1 MGKATPVMR
10 ILRGGGINFT
20 RKRGPMTEPQENIY
34 DKIRRVA
41 NEKREQEREQRRRF
55 NELLRREN
63 TDDEVR
69 KRFNR

>member
-1 MGKATPVMR
+1 
-10 ILRGGGINFT
+10 
-20 RKRGPMTEPQENIY
+20 MTEPQENIY

-55 NELLRREN
+55 NELLKREN

>member
-1 MGKATPVMR
+1 MNMAEEK
-10 ILRGGGINFT
+10 
-20 RKRGPMTEPQENIY
+20 PQESIY

>member
-1 MGKATPVMR
+1 
-10 ILRGGGINFT
+10 
-20 RKRGPMTEPQENIY
+20 MTEPQENIY

-63 TDDEVR
+63 TDDELSKKLGR
-69 KRFNR
+69 

>member
-1 MGKATPVMR
+1 MR
-10 ILRGGGINFT
+10 ILRGGGINLT
-20 RKRGPMTEPQENIY
+20 RKRGSMTEPQENIY

-63 TDDEVR
+63 TDDELSKKLGR
-69 KRFNR
+69 

>member
-1 MGKATPVMR
+1 
-10 ILRGGGINFT
+10 
-20 RKRGPMTEPQENIY
+20 MTEPQENIY